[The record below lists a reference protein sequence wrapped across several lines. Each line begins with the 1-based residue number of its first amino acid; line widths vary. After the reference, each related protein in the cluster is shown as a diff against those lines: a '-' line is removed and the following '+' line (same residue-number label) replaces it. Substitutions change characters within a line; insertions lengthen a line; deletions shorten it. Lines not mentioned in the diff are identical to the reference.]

1 MPGNRKSVYWDS
13 CAFLS
18 YVNEIPARIRVL
30 ETLLEKSSAG
40 EIIIYTSTLSHVEV
54 AFSESERETHVLST
68 EVEIQISNLWA
79 DTNLVTSV
87 ELHPA
92 IALIAR
98 RLMRDAVA
106 IGQSL
111 KPLDATHLATAQWLS
126 DVGRN
131 VDEFHTYDKG
141 FSKYAAVVSFDIVEP
156 YVQQPRLTSP

>member
-18 YVNEIPARIRVL
+18 YVNEVPARIRVL
-30 ETLLEKSSAG
+30 DALLDQSAKG
-40 EIIIYTSTLSHVEV
+40 EITIYASTLSHVEV
-54 AFSESERETHVLST
+54 AYAESEKKAKELSP
-68 EVEIQISNLWA
+68 EIERQISSLWA
-79 DTNLVTSV
+79 DANLVTSV

-98 RLMRDAVA
+98 RLMRDALA

-111 KPLDATHLATAQWLS
+111 KPPDATHLATAQWLS
-126 DVGRN
+126 EVGFDVN
-131 VDEFHTYDKG
+131 EFHTYDKG

-156 YVQQPRLTSP
+156 YVQQPRLT

>member
-18 YVNEIPARIRVL
+18 YVNEIPARMPAL
-30 ETLLEKSSAG
+30 EALLEQSAAG
-40 EIIIYTSTLSHVEV
+40 EITIYTSTLSQVEV
-54 AFSESERETHVLST
+54 AYAESERVARALSP
-68 EVEIQISNLWA
+68 EVESQISNLWA
-79 DTNLVTSV
+79 DANLVTSV

-98 RLMRDAVA
+98 RLMRDALA

-111 KPLDATHLATAQWLS
+111 KPPDATHLATAQWLS
-126 DVGRN
+126 AVGRN

-141 FSKYAAVVSFDIVEP
+141 FSKYADVVSFDIVEP